1 MREKDRKP
9 FATTIG
15 LMRRTTPFLLL
26 NMAVFTGFFLAIVAW
41 LGVFGGLAVFFA
53 ERVEILAFVFLMIA
67 IFGPGGILMF
77 ARRYLLY
84 LMMGAHIA
92 VATTLLLDGEL
103 PEGKGQIAFGREV
116 VRSRFRD
123 VSILFALDRLIH
135 GVVSRFTRRFVR
147 LVDMLP
153 LGGGASNVA
162 RIGATIVNRS
172 VSYVDEAILSYAIAR
187 RSDNVWQSGR
197 HGVILYAQAYKPIL
211 GAAVKIWLLGRVVFL
226 GVLLLLGLIA
236 VPLVMAIDV
245 PWFQVT
251 VVVGTLL
258 LAMLIVRAT
267 FEPFAAIYTLVTY
280 HRAIEGL
287 EVNAVWDQR
296 LASVSGKY
304 RELVGKA
311 QESST
316 STDPLDT
323 ATVPPAA
330 IAGDGA
336 PGGGALPPAATTT
349 SPAAPAP
356 AGRGPAPSFGA
367 MSRGGGRG
375 ALGGLIGGA
384 VAQAADG
391 FVRSQQQAQQPAASP
406 TPQPAQPQ
414 AQPQQQSQPQPPAP
428 PQAQPSS
435 PPQPAPRV
443 EPHAA
448 APSPPAPP
456 PSGGTPPP
464 PPGGDDAS

>member
-1 MREKDRKP
+1 MREDRKP
-9 FATTIG
+9 FTTTIG

-26 NMAVFTGFFLAIVAW
+26 NAAVYAGFFLAIVAW

-53 ERVEILAFVFLMIA
+53 ERVEFLAVIFLLVA
-67 IFGPGGILMF
+67 VLGPGGILMF

-92 VATTLLLDGEL
+92 TATTLLLQGAL
-103 PEGKGQIAFGREV
+103 PEGQGQIAFGREA

-162 RIGATIVNRS
+162 RIASTVVNRS

-187 RSDNVWQSGR
+187 DSDNVWQSGR

-211 GAAVKIWLLGRVVFL
+211 GAAVKIWLLGRVVFVV
-226 GVLLLLGLIA
+226 VLVALA
-236 VPLVMAIDV
+236 VVAIPLVLAIDV
-245 PWFQVT
+245 VWFQVT

-258 LAMLIVRAT
+258 LAMLIVRAV

-280 HRAIEGL
+280 HRAIDGL
-287 EVNAVWDQR
+287 EVNAVWDRR
-296 LASVSGKY
+296 LQSVSTKY
-304 RELVGKA
+304 QQLVGKA
-311 QESST
+311 QQASSVP
-316 STDPLDT
+316 DQLDT
-323 ATVPPAA
+323 VTVPAA
-330 IAGDGA
+330 AVE
-336 PGGGALPPAATTT
+336 GGGEPQVATPPTTETPRAA
-349 SPAAPAP
+349 SSAPSL
-356 AGRGPAPSFGA
+356 GRGSTPAFGA
-367 MSRGGGRG
+367 MSRSGGRG

-391 FVRSQQQAQQPAASP
+391 FVRSQQQRDPEPSASTPPPSPGPQPVSPAAEGQTS
-406 TPQPAQPQ
+406 
-414 AQPQQQSQPQPPAP
+414 
-428 PQAQPSS
+428 
-435 PPQPAPRV
+435 
-443 EPHAA
+443 
-448 APSPPAPP
+448 APP
-456 PSGGTPPP
+456 PPGPATPVPPP
-464 PPGGDDAS
+464 PPPPPAS